1 MGFGVQRIFD
11 MRCVRIPIKTKSGE
25 ASNMFFMFIIFIPK
39 IGEDEPTLDVHFFQM
54 RWNGVETTDQ

>member
-1 MGFGVQRIFD
+1 

-25 ASNMFFMFIIFIPK
+25 ASNMFFMFFIFIPK

-54 RWNGVETTDQ
+54 R